1 MVPKI
6 KNDEKA
12 DSTFDAKKN
21 SAQNYYWDKI
31 NLIFKNEDFS
41 N

>member
-21 SAQNYYWDKI
+21 SAQNYY
-31 NLIFKNEDFS
+31 
-41 N
+41 